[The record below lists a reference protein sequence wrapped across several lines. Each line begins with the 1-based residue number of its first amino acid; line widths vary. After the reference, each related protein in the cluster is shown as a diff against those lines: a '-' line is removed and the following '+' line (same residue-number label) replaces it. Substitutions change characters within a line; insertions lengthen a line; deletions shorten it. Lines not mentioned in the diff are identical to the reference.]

1 MLVKHTGGNIE
12 MKIPHIRNAFEHIKD
27 ACDKRIAALYPVKV
41 PEIVI
46 TRYNQELSYLRES
59 EYLDEFEIFRLLSSE
74 AEKSSQ
80 LLVLRGTDTGSY
92 ITYLLGNSLMNP
104 LPTHYYCPN
113 CGHFETVNTSLF
125 GIDLPETTCPECNTV
140 MDADGFNVSIE
151 SAWGLDGKK
160 IMSFEYNISEEF
172 RPFAKRVLEKLYP
185 NNKIVSLGSLSK
197 DNDKQVITMEESG
210 FLVLPNGQ
218 TISDYSEMQGYL
230 EDGDLC
236 LTGNAWNIREHN
248 MRRILLLSFNIEN
261 NIVIMQRKTG
271 IYINDIS
278 LKELRSITW
287 NDLINTTALGDTE
300 SSLYRELKPK
310 TFTDMIRIY
319 GCAHD
324 TFKDVELS
332 VFDNSWNLLQLM
344 KKTEFV
350 KFPCFTRDDVFD
362 TALSLGL
369 DNTEAFELSELI
381 RKGRASRTPEAL
393 DAFSLPDSFRVMAQR
408 CLYLFPRAH
417 CTSILLTYAIL
428 AYYMKKDSRSFSRL
442 VYKKK

>member
-1 MLVKHTGGNIE
+1 
-12 MKIPHIRNAFEHIKD
+12 MKIPHISNAFDHIKE
-27 ACDKRIAALYPVKV
+27 ACDKKISTLYPIKV
-41 PEIVI
+41 PETVI
-46 TRYNQELSYLRES
+46 ARYNQELAYLKES
-59 EYLDEFEIFRLLSSE
+59 EYLDEFEIFRLLSNE
-74 AEKSSQ
+74 ARKSSQ
-80 LLVLRGTDTGSY
+80 FIVLRGTDTGSY

-104 LPTHYYCPN
+104 LPAHYYCPN

-125 GIDLPETTCPECNTV
+125 GIDLPETTCPNCKAI
-140 MDADGFNVSIE
+140 MIADGFNISIE

-172 RPFAKRVLEKLYP
+172 RPFAKRVLEALYP
-185 NNKIVSLGSLSK
+185 CNEIVPLGSLNK
-197 DNDKQVITMEESG
+197 DSDKQVITMEQSG
-210 FLVLPNGQ
+210 FLVLPAEQ
-218 TISDYSEMQGYL
+218 TINDYTEMHGYL

-248 MRRILLLSFNIEN
+248 MRRILLLGFNIEN

-287 NDLINTTALGDTE
+287 NDLINTTALNDTE

-310 TFTDMIRIY
+310 TFSEMTKIY
-319 GCAHD
+319 GCSHD
-324 TFKDVELS
+324 TFKSVELS

-344 KKTEFV
+344 KQSEFV
-350 KFPCFTRDDVFD
+350 EFPCFTRDDIFD
-362 TALSLGL
+362 TAISLGL
-369 DNTEAFELSELI
+369 DNTVAFKLSELV
-381 RKGRASRTPEAL
+381 RKGKAGRTPDAL
-393 DAFSLPDSFRVMAQR
+393 DEFNLPTSFKEMAQE

-417 CTSILLTYAIL
+417 CASILLTYAIL